1 MPTVTMLLAA
11 AADAA
16 KHARYADPAEVR
28 TIRDVAAANREDV
41 YPFVHTFD
49 PELAAAWLAK
59 AMTFTV
65 AGYDALSNEGKYE
78 YTRQL
83 WVAVG
88 NVFKALNVRMYGWEP
103 FRLIMERLLGAPP
116 RDSDEY
122 LRGKPADE
130 LPGRYGGAW
139 REDAIRFW
147 AQAQGHS
154 PYRGGPETV
163 VFGRKQ
169 DFAIG
174 SMGCNIL
181 VADGAPY
188 GNSLPGIADT
198 CQNPTGEAHRLWWQS
213 NGSERG
219 GNGDMY
225 RQASGGFTGYVAEQ
239 QDAGVGSGFDALG
252 RSVSGARLPNRLFWI
267 PGLRAYFDLGL
278 EVAQTLDA
286 AVRAT
291 SLVEFVRNVR
301 RDVIL
306 RNRALENRYSV
317 PVDRL
322 PAEAV
327 RRYEREVQDQM
338 VTTGLVDA
346 AGRAVAGIAGTIN
359 PVAGI
364 IAGAVSLVTSAAVR
378 AAIGSPGRYIDVLGR
393 PTPAYEVF
401 AQSDSVGGIMGVL
414 RNVPWPEGIPRPSDY
429 DARMLAEKERLAHE
443 ASKQAQR
450 DRDRQGSAP
459 AQPPPRPPPPPRGG
473 SGDGGGDGGGDGV
486 GTLLA
491 LGALGGAGYL
501 AWKQRAALKRALGG
515 R

>member
-28 TIRDVAAANREDV
+28 TIRDVAAANSDDV

-65 AGYDALSNEGKYE
+65 ATYDTLSNEGKYE
-78 YTRQL
+78 YTRKL

-103 FRLIMERLLGAPP
+103 FRLIMERVLGAPP
-116 RDSDEY
+116 RDSAQY
-122 LRGKPADE
+122 VRGKPADE

-147 AQAQGHS
+147 AQAQGHRA
-154 PYRGGPETV
+154 YGGGPETV

-169 DFAIG
+169 DFAID

-188 GNSLPGIADT
+188 GNSVPGIADT

-225 RQASGGFTGYVAEQ
+225 RQASSGFTGYVAEQ

-267 PGLRAYFDLGL
+267 PPLRAYFDLGV

-306 RNRALENRYSV
+306 RNRDVEREFHI

-322 PAEAV
+322 PGAATELY
-327 RRYEREVQDQM
+327 RQEVQDQM

-346 AGRAVAGIAGTIN
+346 AGRAIAGIAGTIN

-364 IAGAVSLVTSAAVR
+364 ITGAVSMLTSAAVR
-378 AAIGSPGRYIDVLGR
+378 AVLGRPERFIDVFGR

-414 RNVPWPEGIPRPSDY
+414 RNVPWPEGVPKPADY
-429 DARMLAEKERLAHE
+429 DAKVRAEKERLAYE

-450 DRDRQGSAP
+450 DRDRQGSFP
-459 AQPPPRPPPPPRGG
+459 AQPPPRPPPPPPPQAV
-473 SGDGGGDGGGDGV
+473 SKAKPSHSSLV
-486 GTLLA
+486 FIL
-491 LGALGGAGYL
+491 
-501 AWKQRAALKRALGG
+501 
-515 R
+515 